1 MPKAMSFGDLVWILR
16 VGDSVRSST
25 RQRETVYLLWPPT
38 KTQAFRCSKLRN
50 TASFFFSWVAGIMIG
65 EQHLARDQMGT
76 PNHKPPTRVRWTPSQ
91 IQFQILERLFE
102 QDNGT
107 PNKQHLKEIADE
119 LRQHGQIAETNVYN
133 WFQNRKA
140 RAKRRHQ
147 QVARRC
153 RTHLNQAK
161 GAQQVTQLILPEL
174 PSCNQVLDLG

>member
-1 MPKAMSFGDLVWILR
+1 
-16 VGDSVRSST
+16 
-25 RQRETVYLLWPPT
+25 
-38 KTQAFRCSKLRN
+38 
-50 TASFFFSWVAGIMIG
+50 MIG
-65 EQHLARDQMGT
+65 EQHLAHDQMGT

-119 LRQHGQIAETNVYN
+119 LRQHGQIAETNIYN

-147 QVARRC
+147 QVAQRC

-161 GAQQVTQLILPEL
+161 GAQQVSMKNGDSEVDTDADSPRQKQPRSQCHQCLWRKMTSNPKFPSLQEALIHMALPKEL
-174 PSCNQVLDLG
+174 LYPAQ